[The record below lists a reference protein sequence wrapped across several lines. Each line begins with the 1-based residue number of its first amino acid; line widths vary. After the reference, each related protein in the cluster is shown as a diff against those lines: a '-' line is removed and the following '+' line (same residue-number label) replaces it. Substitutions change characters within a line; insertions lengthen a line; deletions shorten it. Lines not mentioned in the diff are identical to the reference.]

1 VRGRAAALVLAVAAA
16 VVVAD
21 QVSKARVRAV
31 LTQEGT
37 SISVIGR
44 LVRLTY
50 TRNTGAAFG
59 MLPGSRVMFI
69 VVSLVVLTGIGAYLW
84 RYRPTRTWIIVALG
98 LVAGGAFG
106 NLIDRVAF
114 GPVTDFIQIP
124 FDFPVFNIA
133 DSGIVVGVAML
144 VWWLFFGPAPVEA
157 RGNDT
162 APDTTDGGS

>member
-1 VRGRAAALVLAVAAA
+1 MRGRAAALVLAIAAA

-37 SISVIGR
+37 SIPVIGR

-59 MLPGSRVMFI
+59 MLPGNRVMFI
-69 VVSLVVLTGIGAYLW
+69 VVSLVVLSGIGAYLW

-106 NLIDRVAF
+106 NLVDRVAF
-114 GPVTDFIQIP
+114 GRVTDFIQIP

-144 VWWLFFGPAPVEA
+144 VWWLFFGPAPPEA
-157 RGNDT
+157 QGKDT